1 MKKRVLKYLSPYTG
15 IFLAALGCMVLYG
28 ASDGVVPFLIKNV
41 LDKVFQAQDASL
53 LKLILVALVVFAI
66 VRAAAD
72 FGQQYLMSKVGH
84 NIVRDIRNEINRH
97 FLKLSPSYFIRH
109 STADLIARTTSDVLL
124 VRGLLTDSVASII
137 RDTIRV
143 LALLVS
149 ALYLDPTLALLS
161 IVVLPFGFFP
171 VYRISRQ
178 MRKLSRRGQ
187 QEIGSLTATMQESVM
202 GARVVRL
209 FGREDFEIERYE
221 AENERLNRTFVKSEV
236 IRALTGPVNEVLAS
250 LAIGGVILYGGYSV
264 INGVRTQGSFI
275 AFLVSVFL
283 LYDPIKRLTRVS
295 STVAQGLAGAE
306 RIFEVLDT
314 KPDIISPLAPQALGE
329 RNDLELRAVSFT
341 YPGQEHETLS
351 QISLKIPEGK
361 KIAIVGFSG
370 AGKSTLIDLLPRFID
385 PTEGAVLIGGVDVK
399 TASLVELRK
408 RIAVVGQHTFLF
420 HDTVY
425 NNIAY
430 GLEHATEEQVRNA
443 ARAAYALDFIESLP
457 LGFQS
462 IVGEG
467 GHSLSGGERQRIA
480 IARAIL
486 KNSPILILDEATA
499 SLDNRSEREVQ
510 SALDSLEQ
518 GRTTIVI
525 AHRLST
531 IQNADL
537 IVVLKDGQI
546 VELGKHDE
554 LLAQKAEFFR
564 LHALQFREVAA

>member
-149 ALYLDPTLALLS
+149 ALYLDPTLAMLS

-209 FGREDFEIERYE
+209 FGREDFEIARYE

-250 LAIGGVILYGGYSV
+250 LAIGAVILYGGYSV

-314 KPDIISPLAPQALGE
+314 KPDIISPLAPQQLGE
-329 RNDLELRAVSFT
+329 RNDIELRAVSFT
-341 YPGQEHETLS
+341 YPGQEQATLS

-385 PTEGAVLIGGVDVK
+385 PTEGTVRIGGVDVK

-430 GLEHATEEQVRNA
+430 GLEHATEEQIRNA

-554 LLAQKAEFFR
+554 LLARKAEFFR

>member
-537 IVVLKDGQI
+537 IVVLKDGKI

>member
-1 MKKRVLKYLSPYTG
+1 MKKRVLLYLKPYTPT
-15 IFLAALGCMVLYG
+15 FLWALGCMVLFG

-41 LDKVFQAQDASL
+41 LDKVFQAQDTML
-53 LKLILVALVVFAI
+53 LKLIMIALVIFAV
-66 VRAAAD
+66 VRAVAD

-97 FLKLSPSYFIRH
+97 FLKLSPGYFVRH
-109 STADLIARTTSDVLL
+109 STADLISRTTSDVLL

-137 RDTIRV
+137 RDSIRV
-143 LALLVS
+143 IALLMS
-149 ALYLDPTLALLS
+149 AIYLDPVLAG
-161 IVVLPFGFFP
+161 IAVVVLPFGFYP

-202 GARVVRL
+202 GSRVVRL
-209 FGREDFEIERYE
+209 FGREDFEIARYQ
-221 AENERLNRTFVKSEV
+221 AENERLNKTFIKSEI

-250 LAIGGVILYGGYSV
+250 MAIGGVILYGGYSV
-264 INGVRTQGSFI
+264 INGVRTQGAFI

-295 STVAQGLAGAE
+295 SSVAQGLAGAE
-306 RIFEVLDT
+306 RIFEVLDE
-314 KPDIISPLAPQALGE
+314 KPDIVSPENPKPLGTS
-329 RNDLELRAVSFT
+329 NSIELRDVMFM
-341 YPGQEHETLS
+341 YPSQEVPTLS
-351 QISLKIPEGK
+351 KISLTIPEGK
-361 KIAIVGFSG
+361 KVAIVGFSG

-385 PTEGAVLIGGVDVK
+385 PSSGTVLIGGVDLK
-399 TASLVELRK
+399 TASLTEVRK

-420 HDTVY
+420 HDTIY

-430 GLEHATEEQVRNA
+430 GHEDASEDQVRSA
-443 ARAAYALDFIESLP
+443 ARAAYAIDFIEALP
-457 LGFQS
+457 NGFQS

-510 SALDSLEQ
+510 SALDTLEQ

-537 IVVLKDGQI
+537 IVVMQEGRI

-554 LLAQKAEFFR
+554 LLTNKGEFFR
-564 LHALQFREVAA
+564 LHSLQFREVAA

>member
-15 IFLAALGCMVLYG
+15 IFLAALGCMVLFG

-149 ALYLDPTLALLS
+149 ALYLDPTLAMLS

-209 FGREDFEIERYE
+209 FGREDFEIARYE

-329 RNDLELRAVSFT
+329 RNDIELRAVSFT
-341 YPGQEHETLS
+341 YPGQEQATLS

-385 PTEGAVLIGGVDVK
+385 PTEGTVLIGGVDVK
-399 TASLVELRK
+399 TASLIELRN

-430 GLEHATEEQVRNA
+430 GLEHATEEQIRNA

-537 IVVLKDGQI
+537 IVVLKNGQI

-554 LLAQKAEFFR
+554 LLARKAEFFR